1 MPKPPR
7 TAVLSFLKGAQEKP
21 RRGAN
26 RCCALNKPRAPVA
39 GTACTKALVAPGT
52 LPSWSDGTAPGRTN
66 PSMTNPWSRQP
77 AVAVG
82 ILVFLLTEGT
92 HPLNWLGSK
101 FTMLLTWAYGGP
113 IVLIPTPYSRI

>member
-66 PSMTNPWSRQP
+66 PSITNPWSTQP
-77 AVAVG
+77 AVALG
-82 ILVFLLTEGT
+82 ILVFLLTVVT
-92 HPLNWLGSK
+92 QPFNLLVST
-101 FTMLLTWAYGGP
+101 FT
-113 IVLIPTPYSRI
+113 IVLPWL